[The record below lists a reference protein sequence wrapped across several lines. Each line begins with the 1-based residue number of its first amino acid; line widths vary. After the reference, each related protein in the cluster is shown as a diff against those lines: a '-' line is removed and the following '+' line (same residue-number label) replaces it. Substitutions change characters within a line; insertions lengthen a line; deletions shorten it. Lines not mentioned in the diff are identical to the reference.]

1 MNEKQALDI
10 INQGINVGLGA
21 GAFKSSKDVAIVS
34 QALDV
39 LARFVDANQSRAE
52 LVEDI
57 PTKKGK

>member
-34 QALDV
+34 QA
-39 LARFVDANQSRAE
+39 
-52 LVEDI
+52 
-57 PTKKGK
+57 